1 MLGIKDSVIT
11 GAVGAVGVVAVI
23 VVLSSCATVPA
34 GHVGVQS
41 LFGDV
46 SERALQ
52 PGAHL
57 VNPLSH
63 VTKMNCQM
71 LRNAGSHAAA
81 SKDMQDVKVELGL
94 NFHLLPDHAV
104 TVYKDIGEAW
114 ADVVIQNAESETL
127 KAEIA
132 HHNASDILQNRVAI
146 KSAVEKS
153 LSEWLKKYGLALD
166 EVSISNISFSGD
178 YEAAIEKKQV
188 EEQTVLRKAYELQT
202 AQKQAE
208 IAKAVAAGEA
218 QAIIEQAKGAAE
230 SVTIRAE
237 AQAAANEKIAASL
250 RDGGALVVAIAQ
262 VEKWDGKLPATL
274 VGKDAASIF
283 VGAAK

>member
-1 MLGIKDSVIT
+1 MRESQ
-11 GAVGAVGVVAVI
+11 AVGLGFAGIGAALLAI
-23 VVLSSCATVPA
+23 SSCASVPA
-34 GHVGVQS
+34 GHVGVVS

-46 SERALQ
+46 SERSLD

-57 VNPLSH
+57 LNPFSRVH
-63 VTKMNCQM
+63 NMNCQM
-71 LRNAGSHAAA
+71 LRNLGSHAAA

-94 NFHLLPDHAV
+94 NFHLLPDRAV
-104 TVYKDIGEAW
+104 TVYKEIGLAW
-114 ADVVIQNAESETL
+114 ADVVIANAESETL
-127 KAEIA
+127 KAEVA

-146 KSAVEKS
+146 KAAVEKS
-153 LSEWLKKYGLALD
+153 LAEWLKKYGLALD
-166 EVSISNISFSGD
+166 EVSISNIQFSGD

-230 SVTIRAE
+230 SVTIRAT

-250 RDGGALVVAIAQ
+250 REGGALVVAIQ
-262 VEKWDGKLPATL
+262 QIEKWNGSLPTTL

-283 VGAAK
+283 VGGSK